1 MADSQ
6 LIQMLKSGQN
16 DLQWFD
22 VNFNKLISQ
31 FNNQFIAF
39 RNEEIIDSDNDLN
52 KLMAKLKD
60 KNVDTSNIFIKFV
73 SRIKH
78 IL

>member
-16 DLQWFD
+16 DLEWFD

-39 RNEEIIDSDNDLN
+39 RNEEIIDSDIDLN
-52 KLMAKLKD
+52 KLMAKLKN

>member
-16 DLQWFD
+16 DLEWFD

-39 RNEEIIDSDNDLN
+39 RNGEIIDSDNDLN
-52 KLMAKLKD
+52 KLMAKLKN